1 MRELDATSASFWQQ
15 LDELLAWDLGADSD
29 IDVTVAQ
36 IIKQVRSRGDDELL
50 ALTRKFDDVDVQR
63 MSQLEID
70 KGELAAA
77 WARLDLPAQQALKPP
92 RIVSDN
98 FICGS
103 ARSLGLL
110 PMSWVAN

>member
-50 ALTRKFDDVDVQR
+50 ALTRKFDDV
-63 MSQLEID
+63 
-70 KGELAAA
+70 
-77 WARLDLPAQQALKPP
+77 
-92 RIVSDN
+92 
-98 FICGS
+98 
-103 ARSLGLL
+103 
-110 PMSWVAN
+110 